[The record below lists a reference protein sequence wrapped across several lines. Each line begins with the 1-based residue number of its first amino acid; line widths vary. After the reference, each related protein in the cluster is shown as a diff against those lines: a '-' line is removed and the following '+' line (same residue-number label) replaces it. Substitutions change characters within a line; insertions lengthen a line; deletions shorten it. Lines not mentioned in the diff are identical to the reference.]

1 MAGRKSSRSFSR
13 NGECM
18 GCELIVLV
26 CTKGNKCRSAYQKN
40 RFVLHTF
47 HLGWTVGNFLRPII
61 GGGGTQLVAARALAP
76 ELQGRSLYCLR
87 PLGRVYRIR
96 AGKA

>member
-1 MAGRKSSRSFSR
+1 MLKCLSEEPFRSPHLPSRMADR
-13 NGECM
+13 E
-18 GCELIVLV
+18 
-26 CTKGNKCRSAYQKN
+26 
-40 RFVLHTF
+40 
-47 HLGWTVGNFLRPII
+47 FLRPII

-87 PLGRVYRIR
+87 PPYRIR